1 MKTKQEKNMLTPLL
15 AESFDHIRCDE
26 SGNVLAVH
34 EQYMHKR
41 TKDAGE
47 PVYDDP
53 TFFLNGKTIDK
64 GPYLHFDLQNGNYAI
79 SKEENDDEIGIWING
94 DRVYS
99 LKKPSWFSQGGI
111 IQRERNNTMST
122 YWQLLNGKLLT
133 SENGNLLYD
142 GNLLLKKGL
151 WDLAK
156 IFGDHIFGYRLFI
169 SKSYNCFEVDLLEGR
184 LIPIQSPGLQYIR
197 YSQGKLLTFSEGK
210 FFVDKDPFF
219 DLEKYLYHIGGFGK
233 TSVPDSFDYKN
244 GMLALLFF
252 NDEFEEQPFTIH
264 LIDKN
269 GNIIDKRKVN
279 IPLLI
284 NGKIVQ
290 VNNTCC
296 IYGNCRY
303 DLGIEYPQKVYCSK
317 VINNHLFM
325 RICYDPLY
333 YKVNLPE

>member
-1 MKTKQEKNMLTPLL
+1 MKTKKVLTSFL
-15 AESFDHIRCDE
+15 AKSFDHICCDE
-26 SGNVLAVH
+26 RGNVLAVH
-34 EQYMHKR
+34 EQYMDQR
-41 TKDAGE
+41 SMDAGK

-53 TFFLNGKTIDK
+53 TFLLNGKTIDK
-64 GPYLHFDLQNGNYAI
+64 GQYLHFDLHNGNYAI

-94 DRVYS
+94 NRVYS
-99 LKKPSWFSQGGI
+99 LKKPSWLSQGGI
-111 IQRERNNTMST
+111 IQRERNEMST

-142 GNLLLKKGL
+142 GNLLLKKGA
-151 WDLAK
+151 WSFAK
-156 IFGDHIFGYRLFI
+156 IFGDSIFGYRLFV
-169 SKSYNCFEVDLLEGR
+169 SQSYNCFEVDLLEGR
-184 LIPIQSPGLQYIR
+184 LIPIQSPGLQYIGC
-197 YSQGKLLTFSEGK
+197 SQGKLLTFSEGK
-210 FFVDKDPFF
+210 FFVDKEPFF
-219 DLEKYLYHIGGFGK
+219 DLEKYLYHIGGFKK